1 MEVLWLEDSIRSST
15 TGNVRP
21 TRADVVPFNPK
32 FDRSRSPAARSD
44 HRLVWRRHRG
54 TLDSARIA
62 AFHAGSDTVLAYDL
76 REQYRHPQIMAGTDS
91 TEHPSPSVRPEDNL
105 DVQKVFKFIRAI
117 VYTRNPFTIC
127 GRHGDRI
134 NGIFTV
140 FILDLL
146 TNRAFFIDSDAPVPL
161 TLLLRPRRSARG
173 TVLDWRTKPMLG
185 AAPAQLFYLD
195 DRPTFQA
202 DVAFNGLM
210 VTFGACVHP

>member
-1 MEVLWLEDSIRSST
+1 MTDQPATGLTLVLEVSNLTRPDVLAETRKTVQHMQPQLEMEVLWLEDSIRSST

-91 TEHPSPSVRPEDNL
+91 TEHPSPSVRL
-105 DVQKVFKFIRAI
+105 
-117 VYTRNPFTIC
+117 
-127 GRHGDRI
+127 
-134 NGIFTV
+134 
-140 FILDLL
+140 
-146 TNRAFFIDSDAPVPL
+146 FIDSDAPVPL

-173 TVLDWRTKPMLG
+173 TVFVWRTKPMLG

-202 DVAFNGLM
+202 DVGFNGLM